1 MALVYNYLYTR
12 RDTFRH
18 PDMNDSSQSREGDMD
33 QFLLIALNGL
43 TLAAVYF
50 LVASGLTLIFGL
62 MRVITMAHGTSYLL
76 GGYLGYVI
84 ARETGNWFL
93 GALGGAVLVGLLGL
107 FIHQVLIRRFQDDDM
122 RVALV
127 TLGVSLIGT
136 DLMLAVFGGT
146 ATQVPVPGDVQVAS
160 VTIPFIGPY
169 PVLRLLVLVIA
180 LIVGVGLTLFIT
192 RTRFGSIVR
201 AGVDDSQMAS
211 ATGVN
216 VRVVF
221 AIIFVLGSAL
231 AGLAGVVGGTLF
243 PLLPGQDGVYLL
255 YSLVVVIVGGMGSI
269 SGAAIGA
276 VLVGL
281 VSQFSLVYAPTYS
294 LVLTFALM
302 VVVLAVRPQGIMGRA
317 A

>member
-1 MALVYNYLYTR
+1 
-12 RDTFRH
+12 
-18 PDMNDSSQSREGDMD
+18 MD
-33 QFLLIALNGL
+33 QILQIALNGL

-62 MRVITMAHGTSYLL
+62 MRVITMAHGTMYLL
-76 GGYLGYVI
+76 GGYVGYVV

-93 GALGGAVLVGLLGL
+93 GVLGAAAAIGVLGLL
-107 FIHQVLIRRFQDDDM
+107 IHQVLIRRFQDDDM
-122 RVALV
+122 RVALI

-146 ATQVPVPGDVQVAS
+146 ATQVPVPPELQVAS
-160 VTIPFIGPY
+160 VTIPFIGAY
-169 PVLRLLVLVIA
+169 PVLRLLVLLVAIVIGVA
-180 LIVGVGLTLFIT
+180 LALFIS
-192 RTRFGSIVR
+192 RTRFGSVVR
-201 AGVDDSQMAS
+201 AGVDDSQMTA

-216 VRVVF
+216 VRIVF
-221 AIIFVLGSAL
+221 AIIFVLGSVL
-231 AGLAGVVGGTLF
+231 AAIAGVVGGTLF

-269 SGAAIGA
+269 PGAAIGA

-302 VVVLAVRPQGIMGRA
+302 VVVLAIRPQGIMGRA
-317 A
+317 V

>member
-1 MALVYNYLYTR
+1 
-12 RDTFRH
+12 
-18 PDMNDSSQSREGDMD
+18 MD
-33 QFLLIALNGL
+33 QFFLIALNGL

-93 GALGGAVLVGLLGL
+93 GAIGGAVLVGLLGL

-146 ATQVPVPGDVQVAS
+146 ATQVPVPGDVQTAS
-160 VTIPFIGPY
+160 VVIPLIGSY
-169 PVLRLLVLVIA
+169 PLLRLLVLLVA
-180 LIVGVGLTLFIT
+180 VIVGVALTLFIT
-192 RTRFGSIVR
+192 RTRFGSVVR
-201 AGVDDSQMAS
+201 AGVDDSQMTA

-221 AIIFVLGSAL
+221 AVIFVLGSAL

-317 A
+317 V

>member
-1 MALVYNYLYTR
+1 V
-12 RDTFRH
+12 
-18 PDMNDSSQSREGDMD
+18 D
-33 QFLLIALNGL
+33 QILQIALNGL

-62 MRVITMAHGTSYLL
+62 MRVITMAHGTMYLL
-76 GGYLGYVI
+76 GGYVGYVV

-93 GALGGAVLVGLLGL
+93 GVLGAAAAIGVLGLL
-107 FIHQVLIRRFQDDDM
+107 IHQVLIRRFQDDDM
-122 RVALV
+122 RVALI

-146 ATQVPVPGDVQVAS
+146 ATQVPVPPELQIAS
-160 VTIPFIGPY
+160 VTIPFIGAY
-169 PVLRLLVLVIA
+169 PVLRLLVLLVAIVIGVA
-180 LIVGVGLTLFIT
+180 LALFIS
-192 RTRFGSIVR
+192 RTRFGSVVR
-201 AGVDDSQMAS
+201 AGVDDSQMTA

-221 AIIFVLGSAL
+221 AIIFVLGSVL
-231 AGLAGVVGGTLF
+231 AAIAGVVGGTLF

-269 SGAAIGA
+269 PGAAIGA

-302 VVVLAVRPQGIMGRA
+302 VVVLAIRPQGIMGRA
-317 A
+317 V

>member
-1 MALVYNYLYTR
+1 
-12 RDTFRH
+12 
-18 PDMNDSSQSREGDMD
+18 MD
-33 QFLLIALNGL
+33 QFLLITLNGL
-43 TLAAVYF
+43 TLAGVYF

-76 GGYLGYVI
+76 GGYIGYTV
-84 ARETGNWFL
+84 AKTTGNWFL
-93 GALGGAVLVGLLGL
+93 GVLGAVVAIGLLGL
-107 FIHQVLIRRFQDDDM
+107 VIHQVLIRRFQDDDM
-122 RVALV
+122 RVALI
-127 TLGVSLIGT
+127 TLGVSIIGT

-146 ATQVPVPGDVQVAS
+146 ATQVPVPQELQVAS
-160 VTIPFIGPY
+160 VAIPAVGPY
-169 PVLRLLVLVIA
+169 PVLRLLVLAIAIVIGVAMA
-180 LIVGVGLTLFIT
+180 LLIT

-201 AGVDDSQMAS
+201 AGVDDSQMTA

-221 AIIFVLGSAL
+221 AAIFVLGSAL
-231 AGLAGVVGGTLF
+231 AALAGVVGGTLF

-269 SGAAIGA
+269 PGAAIGA
-276 VLVGL
+276 ALVGL

-302 VVVLAVRPQGIMGRA
+302 VVVLAVRPQGILGRA

>member
-1 MALVYNYLYTR
+1 
-12 RDTFRH
+12 
-18 PDMNDSSQSREGDMD
+18 MNQV
-33 QFLLIALNGL
+33 LTIVLNGL
-43 TLAAVYF
+43 TLAGVYF

-62 MRVITMAHGTSYLL
+62 MRVITMAHGTAYLL
-76 GGYLGYVI
+76 GGYIGYVI
-84 ARETGNWFL
+84 ARATDNWVL
-93 GALGGAVLVGLLGL
+93 GAIGGAVAVGVLGL
-107 FIHQVLIRRFQDDDM
+107 VIHQVLIRRFQDDDM
-122 RVALV
+122 RVALI

-136 DLMLAVFGGT
+136 DLMLAAFGGT
-146 ATQVPVPGDVQVAS
+146 ATQVPVPPDLQIGLS
-160 VTIPFIGPY
+160 IPFVGQY
-169 PVLRLLVLVIA
+169 PLIRLLVLVIA
-180 LIVGVGLTLFIT
+180 IVVGIALSLFVNK
-192 RTRFGSIVR
+192 TRFGSIVR
-201 AGVDDSQMAS
+201 AGVDDAQMAS

-221 AIIFVLGSAL
+221 ALIFVLGSAL
-231 AGLAGVVGGTLF
+231 AGFAGVVGGTLF

-269 SGAAIGA
+269 PGAAIGA

-302 VVVLAVRPQGIMGRA
+302 VIVLAVRPQGILGRA

>member
-1 MALVYNYLYTR
+1 
-12 RDTFRH
+12 
-18 PDMNDSSQSREGDMD
+18 MD

-76 GGYLGYVI
+76 GGYIGYVI
-84 ARETGNWFL
+84 VRETGSWIF
-93 GALGGAVLVGLLGL
+93 GALGAAVAVGTLGLL
-107 FIHQVLIRRFQDDDM
+107 IHQVLIRRFQDDDM

-146 ATQVPVPGDVQVAS
+146 ATQVAVPRELQIAVPLPGLGD
-160 VTIPFIGPY
+160 Y
-169 PVLRLLVLVIA
+169 PLIRLVILA
-180 LIVGVGLTLFIT
+180 IAVAVGVALTLVINNT
-192 RTRFGSIVR
+192 RYGSIVR
-201 AGVDDSQMAS
+201 AGVDDAQMTS

-221 AIIFVLGSAL
+221 ASIFFVGSAL
-231 AGLAGVVGGTLF
+231 AAFAGVVGGTLF
-243 PLLPGQDGVYLL
+243 PLLPGQDGTYLL
-255 YSLVVVIVGGMGSI
+255 FSLVVVIVGGMGSVP
-269 SGAAIGA
+269 GAAIGA
-276 VLVGL
+276 ALVGL
-281 VSQFSLVYAPTYS
+281 VSQFALVYAPTYS

-302 VVVLAVRPQGIMGRA
+302 VVVLAVRPQGILGRRSA
-317 A
+317 S

>member
-1 MALVYNYLYTR
+1 VDQILVIT
-12 RDTFRH
+12 
-18 PDMNDSSQSREGDMD
+18 
-33 QFLLIALNGL
+33 LNGL
-43 TLAAVYF
+43 TLAALYF

-84 ARETGNWFL
+84 ARETGNWFV
-93 GALGGAVLVGLLGL
+93 GALGAAVAIGLLGL

-122 RVALV
+122 RVALI

-146 ATQVPVPGDVQVAS
+146 ATQVPVPPDMQIAS
-160 VTIPFIGPY
+160 VTIPFVGAY
-169 PVLRLLVLVIA
+169 PVLRLLVLA
-180 LIVGVGLTLFIT
+180 AAIVVGGSLALFIN
-192 RTRFGSIVR
+192 RTRFGSVVR
-201 AGVDDSQMAS
+201 AGVDDSQMTA

-216 VRVVF
+216 VRAVF
-221 AIIFVLGSAL
+221 AVIFVLGSAL
-231 AGLAGVVGGTLF
+231 AALAGVGGGTLF

-269 SGAAIGA
+269 PGAAVGA

-294 LVLTFALM
+294 IVLTFALM
-302 VVVLAVRPQGIMGRA
+302 VVVLAVRPQGILGRNI
-317 A
+317 

>member
-1 MALVYNYLYTR
+1 
-12 RDTFRH
+12 
-18 PDMNDSSQSREGDMD
+18 MD
-33 QFLLIALNGL
+33 QILLIALNGL
-43 TLAAVYF
+43 TLAGVYF

-76 GGYLGYVI
+76 GGYIGYVV
-84 ARETGNWFL
+84 ARATGNWFL
-93 GALGGAVLVGLLGL
+93 GLIGAAIAIGVLGL
-107 FIHQVLIRRFQDDDM
+107 FIHQVLIRRFQDDDL
-122 RVALV
+122 RVALI
-127 TLGVSLIGT
+127 TLGVSIIGT

-146 ATQVPVPGDVQVAS
+146 ATQVPVPPDLQVAS
-160 VTIPFIGPY
+160 VSIPLIGSY
-169 PVLRLLVLVIA
+169 PVLRLLVLLVA
-180 LIVGVGLTLFIT
+180 VIVGVGLSLFIT
-192 RTRFGSIVR
+192 RTRFGAVVR
-201 AGVDDSQMAS
+201 AGVDDSQMTA

-231 AGLAGVVGGTLF
+231 AAIAGVVGGTLF

-269 SGAAIGA
+269 PGAAIGA
-276 VLVGL
+276 VLVGV

-294 LVLTFALM
+294 LVFTFALM
-302 VVVLAVRPQGIMGRA
+302 VVVLAIRPQGILGRA